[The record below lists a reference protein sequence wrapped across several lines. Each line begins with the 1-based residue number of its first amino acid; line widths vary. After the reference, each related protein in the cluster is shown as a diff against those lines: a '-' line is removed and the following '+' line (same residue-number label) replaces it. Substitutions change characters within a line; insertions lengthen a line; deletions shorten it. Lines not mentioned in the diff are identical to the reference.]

1 MVESGQRLIEGLHT
15 VLVLTGLHHRVD
27 LMDLVFA
34 DQVSDSGIG
43 NKYLEAHYSAA
54 AFSARQQRLTENAL
68 KHERELGTYL
78 RLLIGRK
85 DVDDAVDG
93 RGGGVGMQGGE
104 SQVTRFRYA
113 QGRLDCLEVAHFAD

>member
-1 MVESGQRLIEGLHT
+1 
-15 VLVLTGLHHRVD
+15 
-27 LMDLVFA
+27 MDLVFA

-43 NKYLEAHYSAA
+43 NQDLETHHSAA
-54 AFSARQQRLTENAL
+54 ALGARQQRLTENAL

-93 RGGGVGMQGGE
+93 RGGGVCMQSGE
-104 SQVTRFRYA
+104 SQVTSFRYA
-113 QGRLDCLEVAHFAD
+113 QGGLDCLEVGHFAD